1 MGNTFSTQGCLLL
14 DYNPLSFDFDMGSYL
29 FRKCPCGL
37 NAKQRFEECLTFLAD
52 IIHVLMNYL
61 VKGFRYTRKDSNG
74 EIIRNSMTRVN
85 PASLIFFIS
94 LKMFGQMRSTIPL
107 TINFKYLTCW
117 PSKNYVGL
125 INERSRLQS
134 KGLSKGFKR
143 SSIENHR

>member
-85 PASLIFFIS
+85 PASLLQVFSGRRGFHLHLVGDMYFAMLDDRQRYS
-94 LKMFGQMRSTIPL
+94 PL
-107 TINFKYLTCW
+107 HQL
-117 PSKNYVGL
+117 L
-125 INERSRLQS
+125 IGNVPILEYY
-134 KGLSKGFKR
+134 
-143 SSIENHR
+143 IETN